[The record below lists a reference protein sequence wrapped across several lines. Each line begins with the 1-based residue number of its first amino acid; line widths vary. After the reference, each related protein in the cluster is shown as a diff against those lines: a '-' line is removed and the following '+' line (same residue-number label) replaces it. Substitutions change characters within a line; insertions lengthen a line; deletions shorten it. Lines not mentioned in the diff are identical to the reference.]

1 VPVPAND
8 TVASVSA
15 FSALVAFVIA
25 VGLAG
30 IVIPLL
36 PGVTVVLAAIVG
48 WGLVVGGADAWLV
61 AGAAAGVLLAA
72 QVLKYLVPGRRLRD
86 AGVPRSTLAVGAAA
100 GVVGFFVIPVVG
112 LVVGFVVGVY
122 AAEHRRLGSGGRA
135 RAATVSAIRAVGL
148 AMAIEMGGAL
158 LGTGIWA
165 VGAVRLT

>member
-1 VPVPAND
+1 
-8 TVASVSA
+8 VSP

-25 VGLAG
+25 VGVAG

-36 PGVTVVLAAIVG
+36 PGAIVVLAAIVV
-48 WGLVVGGADAWLV
+48 WGLVVGGTDAWLV
-61 AGAAAGVLLAA
+61 VAAAVGVLLAA

-86 AGVPRSTLAVGAAA
+86 AGVPRSTLAVGAVV

-112 LVVGFVVGVY
+112 LVVGFVAGVY
-122 AAEHRRLGSGGRA
+122 AAEHRRLGGSGPA
-135 RAATVSAIRAVGL
+135 RAATASAIRAVGL
-148 AMAIEMGGAL
+148 SVAIEMTGAL